1 MAKFFNLKIAEKIQ
15 ETKDA
20 VSLSFEIPTDLQ
32 ETFKYKQGQYIT
44 FKLNVGGNE
53 LRRSYSICSNPYS
66 NEKLKVAIKQ
76 TKNGWGS
83 IYLNQKVNAGS
94 TLEVMAPMGGFYTEL
109 NANNKKN
116 YYLFAGGSGIT
127 PMLSIIKAVLA
138 IEPHSKLILFY
149 GNLNEEAI
157 IFRNELKEIAADS
170 RLTVIDVLDQ
180 PTEEAFPAD
189 LKGIMDKAM
198 LTKLIEKFVDT
209 NSDADYFIC
218 GPTPMM
224 QNAEALLKEK
234 VVDKKRVHLEYF
246 ATPDI
251 PEEAIEQMAST
262 SPVNCQAK
270 VICDGD
276 EKTIEIKAGKNI
288 LDVALDEN
296 IDAPYACQGGSC
308 CTCRA
313 LLVEGKVQ
321 MKVNFALSEDEV
333 KQGYILTCQSYPLT
347 PNIVVD
353 YDRGR

>member
-1 MAKFFNLKIAEKIQ
+1 MAKFFTLMIANKIL
-15 ETKDA
+15 ETNDA
-20 VSLSFEIPTDLQ
+20 VSLSFDIPSELSD
-32 ETFKYKQGQYIT
+32 TFKYKQGQYIT
-44 FKLNVGGNE
+44 FKLNIDGVE
-53 LRRSYSICSNPYS
+53 LRRSYSICSNPFS
-66 NEKLKVAIKQ
+66 DEKLKVAIKQ

-83 IYLNQKVNAGS
+83 VYLNQKVKEGD
-94 TLEVMAPMGGFYTEL
+94 TLEVMPPMGGFYTEL
-109 NANNKKN
+109 SANHKKN

-127 PMLSIIKAVLA
+127 PMLSIIKAVLK
-138 IEPHSKLILFY
+138 IEPHSNITLFY
-149 GNLNEEAI
+149 GNLNEDSI
-157 IFRNELKEIAADS
+157 IFRNEISQLSSDS
-170 RLTVIDVLDQ
+170 RLKVIDILDQ
-180 PTEEAFPAD
+180 PLDVNFP
-189 LKGIMDKAM
+189 KERMGIMDKAM
-198 LTKLIEKFVDT
+198 LNYLISNFVEI

-224 QNAEALLKEK
+224 QNAESILKEK
-234 VVDKKRVHLEYF
+234 VNDKKRIHLEYF
-246 ATPDI
+246 STPEL
-251 PEEAIEQMAST
+251 PKETMEQTVSS
-262 SPVNCQAK
+262 SPVNCSAT

-276 EKTIEIKAGKNI
+276 EKVIEIKAGKNI

-347 PNIVVD
+347 PNIIVD

>member
-1 MAKFFNLKIAEKIQ
+1 MAKFFNLKISEKIQ

-20 VSLSFEIPTDLQ
+20 VSLSFDIPSELT

-44 FKLNVGGNE
+44 FKLNVDGTE
-53 LRRSYSICSNPYS
+53 LRRSYSICSNPFS
-66 NEKLKVAIKQ
+66 NEMLKVAIKQ

-83 IYLNQKVNAGS
+83 VYLNQKVNVGDA
-94 TLEVMAPMGGFYTEL
+94 LEVMAPMGGFYSEL
-109 NANNKKN
+109 NSNNKKN

-127 PMLSIIKAVLA
+127 PMLSIIKAVLSLEA
-138 IEPHSKLILFY
+138 HSKITLFY
-149 GNLNEEAI
+149 GNLNEESI
-157 IFRNELKEIAADS
+157 IFRNELKQLSSDT
-170 RLTVIDVLDQ
+170 RLTVIDILDQ
-180 PTEEAFPAD
+180 PANSSFPEE

-198 LTKLIEKFVDT
+198 LVKLIEKYVDVT
-209 NSDADYFIC
+209 SDADYFIC

-224 QNAEALLKEK
+224 QNAESLLKER
-234 VVDKKRVHLEYF
+234 VEDKKRVHLEYF
-246 ATPDI
+246 STPDL
-251 PEEAIEQMAST
+251 PQEVVQTAVST
-262 SPVNCQAK
+262 SPVNCSAT

-276 EKTIEIKAGKNI
+276 EKVIEIKAGKNI